1 MTDWIRYYMGKS
13 ISVAIP
19 AYEYSGKG
27 VEVLNFSLNQMLQQT
42 FQDFELVIS
51 DHSVDN
57 EIENVCKRWS
67 NYFDLKYF
75 RNENDRGSGSA
86 NFNNCIKNCA
96 GKIIKLLCA
105 DDWLFSRDSLQIT
118 YDAFDE
124 NTNFLATGYYHS
136 RDRRNYY
143 NPHYPQMNEN
153 YHYINL
159 IGTPSCV
166 SVRNFKD
173 IPEFDKNLFYAYDC
187 DFYRS
192 YIDKFGGYKLVNN
205 ITIGNYIWENSV
217 TSTVN
222 NEIIEKESLYI
233 RAKYEN
239 KNS

>member
-1 MTDWIRYYMGKS
+1 M
-13 ISVAIP
+13 
-19 AYEYSGKG
+19 
-27 VEVLNFSLNQMLQQT
+27 
-42 FQDFELVIS
+42 
-51 DHSVDN
+51 
-57 EIENVCKRWS
+57 
-67 NYFDLKYF
+67 
-75 RNENDRGSGSA
+75 
-86 NFNNCIKNCA
+86 
-96 GKIIKLLCA
+96 
-105 DDWLFSRDSLQIT
+105 
-118 YDAFDE
+118 
-124 NTNFLATGYYHS
+124 
-136 RDRRNYY
+136 
-143 NPHYPQMNEN
+143 
-153 YHYINL
+153 
-159 IGTPSCV
+159 